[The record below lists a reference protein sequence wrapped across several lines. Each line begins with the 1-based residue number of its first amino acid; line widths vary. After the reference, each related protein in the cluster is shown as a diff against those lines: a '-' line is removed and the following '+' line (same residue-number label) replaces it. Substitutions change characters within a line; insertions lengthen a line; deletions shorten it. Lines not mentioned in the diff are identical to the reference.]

1 MLAIKLA
8 RIGKR
13 KRPFYRI
20 VVSPKHRDTFGDH
33 VEIIGTYDPI
43 NEPAKIVVNKD
54 RVLYWLKSG
63 AQPTNTVAN
72 ILIDEKVIDSL
83 KRRTLPRKREK
94 KQAEMIVQAQAE
106 EPKQVEF
113 DKTPEES

>member
-20 VVSPKHRDTFGDH
+20 VVSPKQRDTFGDH

-43 NEPAKIVVNKD
+43 SDPAKISVNKD
-54 RVLYWLKSG
+54 RALYWLKSG
-63 AQPTNTVAN
+63 AQPTDTVAN
-72 ILIDEKVIDSL
+72 ILIDEKVLNSL
-83 KRRTLPRKREK
+83 KQRTLPAK
-94 KQAEMIVQAQAE
+94 KAGKPVEAMVELVKEAPI
-106 EPKQVEF
+106 EP
-113 DKTPEES
+113 